1 MMPSLSLSMMPKASL
16 NSWIC
21 FWENR
26 EKMFEPDFFAFFDP
40 LLGWKGGDYQYDE
53 KRRLSRS
60 WKGET
65 IKIMKRGD
73 FQDHEKGRL
82 SGWWKGE
89 QLSDEIQVLCEILSF
104 CETLQ
109 YLSYWELISW
119 QIQFGQAWLLNIS
132 LSKSLIIRTNSWM
145 SKKII
150 CLPKFGLG
158 EIQTMNKN
166 GARPGGAGSEF
177 FPGKVWEKINRG
189 RPPGLASQMP
199 RPSNVTS
206 QNSPNSHL

>member
-119 QIQFGQAWLLNIS
+119 QIQFGQGYSTFLFQNHWSSGQTVEWARRSFACQS
-132 LSKSLIIRTNSWM
+132 LVSGKYKQWIKTARRSWIRILPWKSLG
-145 SKKII
+145 K
-150 CLPKFGLG
+150 
-158 EIQTMNKN
+158 NKQR
-166 GARPGGAGSEF
+166 AAAGAG
-177 FPGKVWEKINRG
+177 
-189 RPPGLASQMP
+189 
-199 RPSNVTS
+199 
-206 QNSPNSHL
+206 